1 MSLKSNVEQI
11 LNNILSPDM
20 YIVEVNVSESKIR
33 NKVSVFIDTDE
44 GIGIDECAKISYEL
58 GQQLDELTEA
68 AYTLEVS
75 SPGADS
81 PLKFERQYIKNI
93 GRNLKVVSNLLEETK
108 GQLIEVINGNI
119 VIQPESKK
127 KVIFEP
133 ITISINDVKEAKVI
147 LSFK

>member
-1 MSLKSNVEQI
+1 MSLKQNVEEILSSI
-11 LNNILSPDM
+11 LNPDI
-20 YIVEVNVSESKIR
+20 YIVEINVSESKIR
-33 NKVSVFIDTDE
+33 NKVSVFVDTDA
-44 GIGIDECAKISYEL
+44 GIGIDECAKVSYEL
-58 GQQLDELTEA
+58 GKQLDELTEA

-81 PLKFERQYIKNI
+81 PLKLERQYLKNI
-93 GRNLKVVSNLLEETK
+93 GRNLKVITNLQEEIK
-108 GQLIEVINGNI
+108 GQLNEVTNGDI

-133 ITISINDVKEAKVI
+133 ITISISDVKEAKVI